1 MYQKILVAID
11 LSKDTDKVLEAA
23 LALAKGDTS
32 KLHLV
37 HVVEPIS
44 AAYSMDIYVANVSE
58 LQTEATKFA
67 EERLAALGHE
77 RKLPAG
83 ATHSLLGSPAP
94 EIRAL
99 AKELAV
105 DAIVIGSHGHSG
117 WKILLG
123 STANSVLH
131 GAHCDVLTVYVG
143 DE

>member
-11 LSKDTDKVLEAA
+11 LSKDTDKVIKAAMA
-23 LALAKGDTS
+23 LADSAAE
-32 KLHLV
+32 KLHFV

-58 LQTEATKFA
+58 LQSEASKFA
-67 EERLAALGHE
+67 SERLEALGAQWQ
-77 RKLPAG
+77 LPSG
-83 ATHSLLGSPAP
+83 ATHSVLGTPAA

-99 AKELAV
+99 AEDLGA

-143 DE
+143 